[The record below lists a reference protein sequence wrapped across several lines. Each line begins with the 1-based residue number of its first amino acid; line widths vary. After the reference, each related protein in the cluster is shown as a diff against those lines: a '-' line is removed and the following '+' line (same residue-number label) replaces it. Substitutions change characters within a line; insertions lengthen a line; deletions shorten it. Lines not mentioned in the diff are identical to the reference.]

1 MTLDPL
7 SHYGLVVHLAR
18 KRHASVQHFG
28 LQIDLDDLV
37 QEGLVGL
44 LAAARRYDP
53 DRGTAFS
60 TFAYPFIKGAIE
72 NYVQSLELARRGGDQ
87 PDLPPPS
94 VPADQEQG
102 WLPQAVQHCLQAA
115 LEAVER
121 QVLVLRMWE
130 GNTLAEIGRIV
141 GRPVQTVFNI
151 ELRSRRKMKDCLEGQ
166 GWELGDLGD

>member
-1 MTLDPL
+1 MDPL
-7 SHYGLVVHLAR
+7 AHYGLVVHLAR
-18 KRHASVQHFG
+18 KRHTSVQHFG
-28 LQIDLDDLV
+28 LQIDLDDLI

-44 LAAARRYDP
+44 LSAARRFDP

-72 NYVQSLELARRGGDQ
+72 NYVQSLDLAHRGGDQ
-87 PDLPPPS
+87 PDLPPLS
-94 VPADQEQG
+94 IPADQEQG
-102 WLPQAVQHCLQAA
+102 WLAQAVQHCLQTA

-130 GNTLAEIGRIV
+130 QNTLAEIGKIV

-151 ELRSRRKMKDCLEGQ
+151 GLRSRRKMKDCLEGQ
-166 GWELGDLGD
+166 GWESGDFSD

>member
-1 MTLDPL
+1 MALDPL
-7 SHYGLVVHLAR
+7 AHYGLVVHLAR

-28 LQIDLDDLV
+28 LQIDLDDLI

-44 LAAARRYDP
+44 LAAARRFDP

-72 NYVQSLELARRGGDQ
+72 DYVQSLDLVHRGSED
-87 PDLPPPS
+87 PPPLS
-94 VPADQEQG
+94 TPAEQEQD
-102 WLPQAVQHCLQAA
+102 WLAQAVQHCLQTA

-130 GNTLAEIGRIV
+130 ENTLAEIGKIL
-141 GRPVQTVFNI
+141 GRPVQTIFNI
-151 ELRSRRKMKDCLEGQ
+151 ELRSRRKMKDCMEGQ
-166 GWELGDLGD
+166 GWELADMGG